1 MDKESLNLNVNG
13 CAKAPQ
19 EFNVHFFK
27 NQYMSLRKWP
37 FLKLS
42 YNKIT
47 AATGIP
53 FDQHDIIGNVSRLS

>member
-1 MDKESLNLNVNG
+1 
-13 CAKAPQ
+13 
-19 EFNVHFFK
+19 
-27 NQYMSLRKWP
+27 MSLRKWP